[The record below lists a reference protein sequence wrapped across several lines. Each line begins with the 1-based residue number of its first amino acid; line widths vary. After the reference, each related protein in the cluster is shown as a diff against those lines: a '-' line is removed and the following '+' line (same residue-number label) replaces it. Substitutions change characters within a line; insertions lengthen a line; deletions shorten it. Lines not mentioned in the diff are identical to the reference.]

1 MGVIV
6 IIGVILLGV
15 LFWVMQVN
23 LKKIKEIAE
32 NESLDKIADKYPEN
46 RIICEEILKKVNNDQ
61 VIIEEDQE
69 ANTTMYLAIPN
80 KIKIANLKG
89 NYTRIQTIAHE
100 CLHSIQN
107 RRLLVANVVVSNL
120 YLLFFIITFVVS
132 CIPQV
137 QGKQVLSCV
146 LALLGLSYY
155 MIRAYLE
162 NDAMIKA
169 RYLAKEYMEEKKC
182 STDEEIG
189 LLVNQYDKLNDLGI
203 RCVNFQL
210 FSGVMIKVILVA
222 LIGWG
227 IESFFS

>member
-46 RIICEEILKKVNNDQ
+46 RIICEDILKKVNNDQ
-61 VIIEEDQE
+61 VTIEEDQE

-120 YLLFFIITFVVS
+120 YLLFFIITFVAS

-137 QGKQVLSCV
+137 QGKQVLWCV
-146 LALLGLSYY
+146 LVLLGLSYY

-227 IESFFS
+227 IESFFN

>member
-15 LFWVMQVN
+15 LFWVMQVD

-46 RIICEEILKKVNNDQ
+46 RIICEDILKKVNNDQ

-137 QGKQVLSCV
+137 QGKQVLWCV

-227 IESFFS
+227 IESFFN

>member
-1 MGVIV
+1 MGIIAIIGIV
-6 IIGVILLGV
+6 IYGA

-32 NESLDKIADKYPEN
+32 NEKLDQIADQYPEN
-46 RIICEEILKKVNNDQ
+46 RIICEEMLKKVKNEQ
-61 VIIEEDQE
+61 VMIEEDKE

-89 NYTRIQTIAHE
+89 NYSRIQTIAHE

-107 RRLLVANVVVSNL
+107 RRLLIANVVISNV
-120 YLLFFIITFVVS
+120 YLLFFIIVFVLS
-132 CIPQV
+132 CIPQI
-137 QGKQVLSCV
+137 QGKQILLCA
-146 LALLGLSYY
+146 LTLLGLSYY

-169 RYLAKEYMEEKKC
+169 RYLAKEYMEEKQSVTK
-182 STDEEIG
+182 EEIDSMIY
-189 LLVNQYDKLNDLGI
+189 QYDKLNDIGI

-210 FSGVMIKVILVA
+210 FGGIVIKVVLVA
-222 LIGWG
+222 LISWG
-227 IESFFS
+227 VECFF